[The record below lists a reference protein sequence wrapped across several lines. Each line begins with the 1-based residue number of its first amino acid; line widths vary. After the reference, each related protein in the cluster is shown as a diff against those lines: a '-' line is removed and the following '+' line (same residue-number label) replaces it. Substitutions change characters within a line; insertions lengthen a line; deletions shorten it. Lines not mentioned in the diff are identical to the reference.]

1 MPDGTVYTVN
11 LAGPMAPVEVQYG
24 SLTDAIAAW
33 DRVTATTAGVIGGIQ
48 VQTFKN
54 GLMVRDGWIL
64 HVRKDS
70 TYLNPSIMLDLAG
83 RR

>member
-11 LAGPMAPVEVQYG
+11 LAGPMAPVEAQYG

-48 VQTFKN
+48 VQTFAR
-54 GLMVRDGWIL
+54 GLMVRDGWLL
-64 HVRKDS
+64 HVREGS
-70 TYLNPSIMLDLAG
+70 VYLSPRIMNEG
-83 RR
+83 R